1 MMAQFMMDLK
11 TEPRLSPSLYSPAS
25 PKMGDS
31 PSCGRPQSTDSGVLD
46 LSKRRDSLETSRK
59 TPSPSY
65 HCFSDIAGTPPPSNH
80 SSPQCEVAST
90 TENSIV
96 LNYSE
101 LLARSRRLSPTKSLL
116 HFDDLHH
123 HHSQQQQQQHPE
135 PTALMPPAVAFHHA
149 LALCKPE
156 TTESL
161 LQQHLLQRGGPN
173 ESIPSYLLAGAH
185 HHHRQHPQHPQQPFV
200 NGANSAPVQQTPLAP
215 FSPSPIRLRKLDTI
229 SESGSEGT
237 TLVSSSHQ
245 RKEPA
250 NDDPTVT
257 SKMTQQQQQEQ
268 HQQQYPMVVGRDGKL
283 SRPFKAYPRDPLSLA
298 AGFVASD
305 TILDTNSAEKYNLFR
320 KRMLEQIHAANG
332 GQPTVSN
339 PKMRRLAAKSSS
351 STAALSDASSESCDE
366 KTSSQQQQQ
375 RTASAIVFESKMVAK
390 ETKRTGSSAATNQRL
405 DDDATSP
412 SKQDDERHCDSD
424 SSHHSGRSERVD
436 RSFDLTSRTNEGNEQ
451 QQQQQQQQDNHLATA
466 SSSTSSSGAA
476 GPTSG
481 LKDSAYYER
490 RKKNNAAAKKSRDRR
505 RIKEDEIAIRAAFL
519 ERENIEL
526 KFELAAARKQL
537 ALYGVTASVA
547 S

>member
-25 PKMGDS
+25 PKMVDS
-31 PSCGRPQSTDSGVLD
+31 PNCGRPQSTDSGVLD

-65 HCFSDIAGTPPPSNH
+65 HCFTDIAGTPPPSNH

-90 TENSIV
+90 AESSIV

-101 LLARSRRLSPTKSLL
+101 LLARGRHLSPTKSLL

-123 HHSQQQQQQHPE
+123 HHRQQQQQQQHPE
-135 PTALMPPAVAFHHA
+135 PAALIAPAVAFHHA
-149 LALCKPE
+149 LALSKPE

-173 ESIPSYLLAGAH
+173 GSIPSYLLPGVH
-185 HHHRQHPQHPQQPFV
+185 HHHRQHSHPQQPFV
-200 NGANSAPVQQTPLAP
+200 KGASGAPAQQTPLAP
-215 FSPSPIRLRKLDTI
+215 FSPSPIRLRELDAI

-237 TLVSSSHQ
+237 SLVSSSHQ
-245 RKEPA
+245 RKAPA
-250 NDDPTVT
+250 NDDSTT
-257 SKMTQQQQQEQ
+257 MASKMTQQ
-268 HQQQYPMVVGRDGKL
+268 QQQYPMVVGRDGKL
-283 SRPFKAYPRDPLSLA
+283 SRPFKAYPKDPLSLA

-366 KTSSQQQQQ
+366 KTSSSSQQQQHQ
-375 RTASAIVFESKMVAK
+375 RAATAIAFESKMATK
-390 ETKRTGSSAATNQRL
+390 EMKRTGTSAVTNQQRL

-412 SKQDDERHCDSD
+412 SQQQDDERHCDSD
-424 SSHHSGRSERVD
+424 SSHHSAD
-436 RSFDLTSRTNEGNEQ
+436 RSCDVTSRTDTDGNEQ
-451 QQQQQQQQDNHLATA
+451 QQQQQQDKHLA
-466 SSSTSSSGAA
+466 SSSTSSSGA
-476 GPTSG
+476 PTSG
-481 LKDSAYYER
+481 VKDSAYYER

>member
-1 MMAQFMMDLK
+1 PA
-11 TEPRLSPSLYSPAS
+11 EPRLSPSLYSPAS
-25 PKMGDS
+25 PKMVDS
-31 PSCGRPQSTDSGVLD
+31 PNCGRPQSTDSGVLD

-65 HCFSDIAGTPPPSNH
+65 HCFTDIAGTPPPSNH

-90 TENSIV
+90 PESSIV

-101 LLARSRRLSPTKSLL
+101 MLARGRRLSPTKSLL

-123 HHSQQQQQQHPE
+123 HHHQSQQQQQQQHPD
-135 PTALMPPAVAFHHA
+135 PAALMAPAVAFHHA
-149 LALCKPE
+149 LALSKPE

-161 LQQHLLQRGGPN
+161 LQQHLLQRGGPTVG
-173 ESIPSYLLAGAH
+173 SIPSYLLPGVQ
-185 HHHRQHPQHPQQPFV
+185 HHHRQHPHPQQPFV
-200 NGANSAPVQQTPLAP
+200 SGANSAPAQHTPLAP
-215 FSPSPIRLRKLDTI
+215 FSPSPIRLRELDAI

-237 TLVSSSHQ
+237 SLVSSSHQ
-245 RKEPA
+245 RKAPS
-250 NDDPTVT
+250 NDDPTMA
-257 SKMTQQQQQEQ
+257 SKMTQQQ
-268 HQQQYPMVVGRDGKL
+268 QQQYPMVVGRDGKL
-283 SRPFKAYPRDPLSLA
+283 SRPFKAYPKDPLSLA

-339 PKMRRLAAKSSS
+339 PKMRRLATKSSS

-366 KTSSQQQQQ
+366 KTSSSSSQQQQQQQ
-375 RTASAIVFESKMVAK
+375 RTAAMAFESKMAAK
-390 ETKRTGSSAATNQRL
+390 ETKRTGNSAATNQRL
-405 DDDATSP
+405 DDDATCP
-412 SKQDDERHCDSD
+412 SQQDDERHCDSD
-424 SSHHSGRSERVD
+424 SSHHSAD
-436 RSFDLTSRTNEGNEQ
+436 RSCDVTSRTDDGNE
-451 QQQQQQQQDNHLATA
+451 QQQQDNHLA
-466 SSSTSSSGAA
+466 SSSTSSSGAT

-481 LKDSAYYER
+481 IKDKAYYER